1 MRKLVFE
8 IAIDFLSQ
16 GGKLGSLK
24 MAVAVLSLPNMIF
37 GVCGMQGGMPGLF
50 VVKNASSPCALC
62 MGSSESTVPP
72 TVGVPP

>member
-8 IAIDFLSQ
+8 IAINFLSQ
-16 GGKLGSLK
+16 GVKLGSLK

-50 VVKNASSPCALC
+50 VVKKMRLRAAPYAW
-62 MGSSESTVPP
+62 VPRSLLFLR
-72 TVGVPP
+72 